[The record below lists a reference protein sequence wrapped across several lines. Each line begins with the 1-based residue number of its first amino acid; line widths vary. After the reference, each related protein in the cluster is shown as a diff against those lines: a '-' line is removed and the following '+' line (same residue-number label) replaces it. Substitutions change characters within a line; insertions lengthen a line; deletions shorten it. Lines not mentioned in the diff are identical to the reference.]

1 MVFVRI
7 GIKELRY
14 NNSMNKKVEEA
25 TFVISQYDIDLLQEM
40 LENEKAKR
48 RRVWEGRENDS
59 FDNATVVVPLNVV
72 KGRLSKSLLCSVDIA
87 EAADQGLL

>member
-1 MVFVRI
+1 M
-7 GIKELRY
+7 KT
-14 NNSMNKKVEEA
+14 KVEEA
-25 TFVISQYDIDLLQEM
+25 TFLISQYEIDLFQEM

-72 KGRLSKSLLCSVDIA
+72 KGRLSKSLLCSVNIG
-87 EAADQGLL
+87 EAADKGLL